1 MENAVC
7 NELLLR
13 ESVDFPSVAEYTWPD
28 AGHKRMGTTMAR
40 ALTFDWGGTVFQA
53 EPAKLER
60 KKVYGWTDIAANVK
74 KGWKE
79 VA

>member
-1 MENAVC
+1 
-7 NELLLR
+7 
-13 ESVDFPSVAEYTWPD
+13 
-28 AGHKRMGTTMAR
+28 MAR
-40 ALTFDWGGTVFQA
+40 ALTFDLGGTAFQA
-53 EPAKLER
+53 EPVKLDR